1 MCGIFA
7 YVVHGVER
15 SRDDVVSVL
24 LNGLRRLEYRGYDS
38 AGIALDDSR
47 SDADGNRL
55 ALVIKGPGTVME
67 LADRVKTALLS
78 RENYRVRQHVGL
90 AHTRWATH
98 GAPSLQNSH
107 PQSSGPENE
116 FLVVHNGIIT
126 NYAAL
131 RQVLAKRGYEFVSE
145 TDTEVVA
152 KLLKHL
158 FTEMKSLSDVVS
170 FPRLVMLMM
179 HELEGAYALAI
190 RSQHFPGEMIACKR
204 GSPLVLGLKYH
215 YEEVPGTEPNQEAP
229 RVTSGQFAAQTKLAD
244 RSLPGGFREPG
255 DGEIGSP
262 LARTGTV
269 TMNGSERLEAA
280 SVNSAL
286 GSKGS
291 APWNRAPMSTYVR
304 RRTPRRHSVDFK
316 VAQVNLDSDL
326 PHGFS
331 FDAGLAMGNSAC
343 GERVAGVEL
352 FFASDVSALIEHT
365 REVLVLEDNDVV
377 HACADGSVDIF
388 SFLDAE
394 SQSLLT
400 QTRALC
406 TLDIELEQIERGR
419 FEHYMLK
426 EIFEQPESLRGTMR
440 GRLQPST
447 STVLLGGLRERL
459 DDIVR
464 STRLIFVGCGTSYHA
479 ALACRQLV
487 EQLTELAVSVELSSD
502 FLDRSCPLFRSDV
515 CIFVSQ
521 SGETADTLE
530 ALRYA
535 KRRHALTVGVVNV
548 VGSAIARLTDCG
560 VHLNAGCEIGVA
572 STKAYTSQI
581 VAITM
586 IALLLSADRLS
597 KRERREEIIRGLG
610 ALPAAVE
617 RVLQLNDRLRML
629 ASNELREAASI
640 LVCGRGYQY
649 ATCLE
654 AALKIKEVSYIHT
667 EGIHAGELKH
677 GPLALIDHEMPMIV
691 FATRDHGYDA
701 ICNATHQLLARG
713 NPKRM
718 IVVCSDGDA
727 STFQQLGI
735 GTVLEVPSTVDCLQ
749 GVVNIIPMQL
759 IAYHLAVVRGL
770 NVDQP
775 RNLAKSV
782 TVQ

>member
-7 YVVHGVER
+7 YVVYGVER
-15 SRDDVVSVL
+15 SRDDIAAVL
-24 LNGLRRLEYRGYDS
+24 VNGLRRLEYRGYDS
-38 AGIALDDSR
+38 AGIALDDIVNPSTGER
-47 SDADGNRL
+47 KP
-55 ALVIKGPGTVME
+55 LVIKGPGSVGC
-67 LADRVKTALLS
+67 LAEQVATALRS
-78 RENYRVRQHVGL
+78 SPNFKVRQHVGL

-98 GAPSLQNSH
+98 GAPSVENSH
-107 PQSSGPENE
+107 PQASGPENE

-131 RQVLAKRGYEFVSE
+131 KQVLGKRGYQFVSE

-152 KLLKHL
+152 VLLKHL
-158 FTEMKSLSDVVS
+158 YLEMKAVCDTVS

-190 RSQHFPGEMIACKR
+190 RSQFFPGELVACKR
-204 GSPLVLGLKYH
+204 GSPLVLGIAYH
-215 YEEVPGTEPNQEAP
+215 
-229 RVTSGQFAAQTKLAD
+229 
-244 RSLPGGFREPG
+244 
-255 DGEIGSP
+255 DGEQVHLVQHSEPAKTDASRSPASTPGAVESEGTTRAAMSAAATATANGRFESSAVAAARQRDGLEPASSGSV
-262 LARTGTV
+262 AKSTG
-269 TMNGSERLEAA
+269 GRCF
-280 SVNSAL
+280 
-286 GSKGS
+286 
-291 APWNRAPMSTYVR
+291 R
-304 RRTPRRHSVDFK
+304 RRTPRRHSIDFK
-316 VAQVNLDSDL
+316 VAQVNLDCEL

-331 FDAGLAMGNSAC
+331 FNTSTSAPDSGM
-343 GERVAGVEL
+343 GERAGGVEL
-352 FFASDVSALIEHT
+352 FFASDVSALVEHT
-365 REVLVLEDNDVV
+365 REVVVLEDNDVV
-377 HACADGSVDIF
+377 HASADGSVDIF

-419 FEHYMLK
+419 FEHFMLK
-426 EIFEQPESLRGTMR
+426 EIFEQPESIRGTMR
-440 GRLQPST
+440 GRVQPAT
-447 STVLLGGLRERL
+447 GTVLLGGLRERL
-459 DDIVR
+459 DDLVR
-464 STRLIFVGCGTSYHA
+464 SNRLIFVGCGTSYHA

-487 EQLTELAVSVELSSD
+487 EQLTELPVSVELSSD
-502 FLDRSCPLFRSDV
+502 FLDRACPLFRSDV
-515 CIFVSQ
+515 CVFVSQ

-548 VGSAIARLTDCG
+548 VGSAIARITDCG

-572 STKAYTSQI
+572 STKSYTSQI
-581 VAITM
+581 VAIIM

-597 KRERREEIIRGLG
+597 KQTRRREIIDGLA
-610 ALPAAVE
+610 ALPTAIE
-617 RVLQLNDRLRML
+617 RVLMLNDKLRML
-629 ASNELREAASI
+629 AVGVLRDAVSI

-677 GPLALIDHEMPMIV
+677 GPLALIDQEMPMIV
-691 FATRDHGYDA
+691 FATRDNGYEA
-701 ICNATHQLLARG
+701 ICNAVHQLLARG
-713 NPKRM
+713 NPQRM
-718 IVVCSDGDA
+718 IVVCSEGDGHF
-727 STFQQLGI
+727 FQGLGV
-735 GTVLEVPSTVDCLQ
+735 GTTLEVPHTADCLQ
-749 GVVNIIPMQL
+749 GVVNIVPMQL
-759 IAYHLAVVRGL
+759 IAYHLAVARGL